1 MFQRNILP
9 SSSRVK
15 ESCFYTSMP
24 FKMKIVNSFEMSG
37 MENPATQGNNSP
49 DTSVY
54 TVYTH
59 EDRSR

>member
-1 MFQRNILP
+1 VFQRNILP

-15 ESCFYTSMP
+15 ESCFYASMP
-24 FKMKIVNSFEMSG
+24 LKLKMVNSFEMSG
-37 MENPATQGNNSP
+37 IENPATQCNNSP
-49 DTSVY
+49 DPSVY